1 MDRHGPNVRLGRTEV
16 KTFAMIALLVLAA
29 GESRRMG
36 YPKALLRYR
45 GRTFLESILDAAR
58 AAGIERRLVALA
70 PDEDNVLRAHELHD
84 VVVIRNET
92 PKAGPIGSIRAGIR
106 AVLNHPVE
114 ALLVWPVDHPHVS
127 VATVQALV
135 AGFYQAKGAIVVPS
149 YGGRRG
155 HPVVFSRSVFE
166 ELLEAPDSEGA
177 RAVVRRDPRRV
188 VDVAVEDAAV
198 LEGIDT
204 PAQYE
209 ALLRRSAFPEARGPA
224 T

>member
-1 MDRHGPNVRLGRTEV
+1 
-16 KTFAMIALLVLAA
+16 MIALLVLAA

-45 GRTFLESILDAAR
+45 GRTFLESILDAAA
-58 AAGIERRLVALA
+58 AAGIEKKLIAIA
-70 PDEDNVLRAHELHD
+70 PDGDKMLENCDLQNASL
-84 VVVIRNET
+84 IRNES
-92 PKAGPIGSIRAGIR
+92 PEAGPIGSVRAGVR
-106 AVLNHPVE
+106 AVFNHPVE

-135 AGFYQAKGAIVVPS
+135 ARFYETKGAIVVPA
-149 YGGRRG
+149 YRGRRG
-155 HPVVFSRSVFE
+155 HPVLFSRSVFE

-177 RAVVRRDPRRV
+177 RAIVRKDPGRV
-188 VDVAVEDAAV
+188 IEVPVDDGAV

-209 ALLRRSAFPEARGPA
+209 ALLRRSTYPEEPGPA